1 MQGSCGSHLQAELRA
16 GRSVRLCYRL
26 QHGDQCCSHKFVIL
40 DHEYTCQ
47 GLVLLAPLPAPVS
60 TSRWRCGRGHD
71 ETNLVSLNVRRL
83 SAYESVLA
91 PIGVPN
97 DVHPTCSLYRTIP
110 PILLHHITPSPTL
123 NFKTLSL
130 FYHLTFIHSKR
141 TSPSYTYVA
150 RLASLGVKPNQPNP
164 SGSLRVALSARLG
177 SAAACRVMRHSLRLS
192 HWP

>member
-16 GRSVRLCYRL
+16 GRSVRLCYLL

-71 ETNLVSLNVRRL
+71 DTNLVSLNVRRL
-83 SAYESVLA
+83 SAYESALELA

-97 DVHPTCSLYRTIP
+97 DVHPGFFLSRRSSFST
-110 PILLHHITPSPTL
+110 ITPFPPL

-130 FYHLTFIHSKR
+130 FYKLTFIHLF
-141 TSPSYTYVA
+141 P
-150 RLASLGVKPNQPNP
+150 PP
-164 SGSLRVALSARLG
+164 
-177 SAAACRVMRHSLRLS
+177 
-192 HWP
+192 

>member
-83 SAYESVLA
+83 SAYESALELA
-91 PIGVPN
+91 PIGVPTEKQKLA
-97 DVHPTCSLYRTIP
+97 VESGVERLLCVIRK
-110 PILLHHITPSPTL
+110 ILDKQAFQS
-123 NFKTLSL
+123 F
-130 FYHLTFIHSKR
+130 FFEAFER
-141 TSPSYTYVA
+141 
-150 RLASLGVKPNQPNP
+150 
-164 SGSLRVALSARLG
+164 
-177 SAAACRVMRHSLRLS
+177 
-192 HWP
+192 